1 MTDQFDQDTDPR
13 AERALI
19 AYLKQELSAPATA
32 IMGYAEML
40 MNDAVRAGR
49 AALTDDLAR
58 ILDASRSLHRLILS
72 LLDRAAIHRT
82 DGSSDLSEFRRTLR
96 HDLRTPIN
104 AIKGYGEMLREDA
117 AEQRAKRLRPISTSS

>member
-1 MTDQFDQDTDPR
+1 MTDRFDQYTDPR

-58 ILDASRSLHRLILS
+58 ILDASRSLHGLILS

-82 DGSSDLSEFRRTLR
+82 DGNSDLSEFRRMLR
-96 HDLRTPIN
+96 HDLRTPKR
-104 AIKGYGEMLREDA
+104 AR
-117 AEQRAKRLRPISTSS
+117 QRHPQLEVRYASTSFCSI